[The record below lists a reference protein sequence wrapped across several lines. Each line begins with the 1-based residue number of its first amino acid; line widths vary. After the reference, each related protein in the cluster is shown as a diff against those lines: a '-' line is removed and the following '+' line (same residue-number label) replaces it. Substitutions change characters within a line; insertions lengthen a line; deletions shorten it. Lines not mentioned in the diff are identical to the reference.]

1 MGCCCS
7 ALERKVSEKFSEG
20 EIVMKNVG
28 WANLRALSTQSGCK
42 RQGNGA
48 LVLTREKIWFRFLC
62 CGDDEVEIPLSD
74 IKMVRIVT
82 MRRVQMLY
90 IQFTSG
96 FVAIA
101 VPEADSW
108 QRQIEDARS
117 KLALWGPVGF

>member
-7 ALERKVSEKFSEG
+7 ALERKVSEKFSED
-20 EIVMKNVG
+20 EIVKKNVG
-28 WANLRALSTQSGCK
+28 WANLQALSTQSCCK
-42 RQGNGA
+42 KRGNGA

-74 IKMVRIVT
+74 ITMVTVPRF
-82 MRRVQMLY
+82 RMLY

-96 FVAIA
+96 FVAFA

-108 QRQIEDARS
+108 QQQIEDARS
-117 KLALWGPVGF
+117 QHSRKLGL